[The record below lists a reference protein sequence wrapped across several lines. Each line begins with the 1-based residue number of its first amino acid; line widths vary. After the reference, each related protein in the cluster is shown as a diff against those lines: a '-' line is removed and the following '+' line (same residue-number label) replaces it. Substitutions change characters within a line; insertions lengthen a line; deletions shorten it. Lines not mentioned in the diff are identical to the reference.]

1 MAEKRTKNGAVQDVR
16 LKQDIAAFK
25 ASVVFL
31 LFCAVIFFTVT
42 HLTWERGSLY
52 MTIRYFIEDYPWILS
67 GFFLLFGLCCIWK
80 FVNIRK
86 HKDESYSY
94 FSSGDACG
102 VSLFLLVFALTLTMT
117 YHMSVILTITVG
129 YALCYYVKHFFQK
142 DFFLIT
148 LLNLDIALALWLAF
162 GSIGMDGGVAN
173 FAKTLFALAAALGF
187 VVICYMVFRLIK
199 KGKKHNSEKLTFV
212 PAVISLVIGAA
223 LAALMFFAGATVTIL
238 IAEIV
243 LLVQYVG
250 LGVYYTV
257 RLLNQ

>member
-1 MAEKRTKNGAVQDVR
+1 MAEKRNNNGAVQDVR

-25 ASVVFL
+25 SSVVFL

-42 HLTWERGSLY
+42 HLTYERDSLY
-52 MTIRYFIEDYPWILS
+52 MTIRTFIEHYPFVLAA
-67 GFFLLFGLCCIWK
+67 FFALFGLCCIWK
-80 FVNIRK
+80 FINIKK
-86 HKDESYSY
+86 HKDESYRY

-102 VSLFLLVFALTLTMT
+102 ISLFLLIFALTLTMT
-117 YHMSVILTITVG
+117 YHMSVILTVIVG

-142 DFFLIT
+142 DFFLVT
-148 LLNLDIALALWLAF
+148 LLNTDIALALWLLF
-162 GSIGMDGGVAN
+162 GNAGMTGGVAS
-173 FAKTLFALAAALGF
+173 FAKIVFAVIAALGF
-187 VVICYMVFRLIK
+187 IAVCYSVIKLIRNKKQIK
-199 KGKKHNSEKLTFV
+199 KEKLSLI
-212 PAVISLVIGAA
+212 PAVVSIA
-223 LAALMFFAGATVTIL
+223 LGGVLAVLMYFTGSVVTIL